1 MSQTTL
7 RNSLHG
13 YIENAAEALLKEKD
27 WHEQQIARID
37 AILDQMK
44 ALAEGK
50 PFNEGR
56 SRRVPRAIEVAD
68 ETTAQAA

>member
-1 MSQTTL
+1 MSQNAL

-27 WHEQQIARID
+27 WHEQQVARID

-56 SRRVPRAIEVAD
+56 SRRAPRAIEAPED
-68 ETTAQAA
+68 PTAQAA

>member
-1 MSQTTL
+1 MSQPTL

-13 YIENAAEALLKEKD
+13 HIESATESLLKERD

-37 AILDQMK
+37 AIFEQMR

-50 PFNEGR
+50 PFSVEKGAKR
-56 SRRVPRAIEVAD
+56 SIRVEEPAE
-68 ETTAQAA
+68 AA

>member
-1 MSQTTL
+1 MSQNTL

-13 YIENAAEALLKEKD
+13 YIEGAAEALLKEKD

-56 SRRVPRAIEVAD
+56 VRRPRTVDTVED
-68 ETTAQAA
+68 TAQAA